1 MTNETGQASIGKS
14 SFLLGSGTFVSRILG
29 FVRMMLLA
37 LVLGIVGSVGADT
50 FAVANQLPNNL
61 HVLIAGGVVA
71 ATLVPAIV
79 RSAMHAD
86 GGSAYINKLLTLAL
100 IAFTTITVIATLLAP
115 ALVTLYAAEWSP
127 SQLALATA
135 FAYWCLPQLFF
146 YGLYT
151 VLGEVLNAR
160 GVFGP
165 FTWAPVLNNIVG
177 IAGIIAFALLF
188 GVQGSEVRLVVD
200 WTPEMIA
207 LLAGTATAGVAAQAL
222 ILLVSWRKLGLRYR
236 PDFAWKGV
244 GLADTGKMVGWTFGL
259 LVMTQLGGIV
269 QTNVVALASGSG
281 ASVFTMNTAWLIF
294 MLPHSLIAVSMGT
307 VYFTRM
313 SAAASQGPSQELAQL
328 TSQALRQIG
337 LLLVWS
343 AAALFAVAL
352 PISGL
357 FTTDPGSKA
366 ALGSLIMILAFGLP
380 AFTAM
385 YVMFRVFLTLGQ
397 ARTLFAA
404 NAFQVGLFVIIAF
417 LATLLPVEQIA
428 AGVSFALACSTVIAA
443 VVTFFVLK
451 TRLPELEL
459 RPIVMTN
466 VRSYIAGAIAALFGI
481 MAAALLGVF
490 SPAGFA
496 GTNFLTNIVAGI
508 AIALVVTIFYVVALY
523 FMKTRELA
531 DVITLVRSRLGR

>member
-1 MTNETGQASIGKS
+1 MRENTQPSLGKS
-14 SFLLGSGTFVSRILG
+14 SFLLGSGTLVSRVLG
-29 FVRMMLLA
+29 FFRMMMLA

-79 RSAMHAD
+79 RSALHSD
-86 GGSAYINKLLTLAL
+86 GGAAYVNKLLTLAL
-100 IAFTTITVIATLLAP
+100 IAFTAITLIATLLAP
-115 ALVTLYAAEWSP
+115 VLVSLYAAGWS
-127 SQLALATA
+127 SEQLALATA

-165 FTWAPVLNNIVG
+165 FTWAPVLNNVIG
-177 IAGIIAFALLF
+177 IAGIAAFALLF
-188 GVQGSEVRLVVD
+188 GVQGADVRLVVD

-207 LLAGTATAGVAAQAL
+207 VLAGTATAGVAAQAL

-236 PDFAWKGV
+236 PDFIWRGV
-244 GLADTGKMVGWTFGL
+244 GLRDTGRMVGWTFGM

-269 QTNVVALASGSG
+269 QTNVVALASGEG
-281 ASVFTMNTAWLIF
+281 ASVFTMSTAWLIF

-313 SAAASQGPSQELAQL
+313 SSAAEHGPSLELAAL

-343 AAALFAVAL
+343 AAALCAAAFPLA
-352 PISGL
+352 GL
-357 FTTDPGSKA
+357 FTSDPESKS
-366 ALGSLIMILAFGLP
+366 ALGSLIMFLAFGLP
-380 AFTAM
+380 AFSAM
-385 YVMFRVFLTLGQ
+385 YVMFRVFLAIGQ
-397 ARTLFAA
+397 ARLLFAA

-417 LATLLPVEQIA
+417 LAAMLPVKFIA
-428 AGVSFALACSTVIAA
+428 LGVSAALAGSTIVAA
-443 VVTFFVLK
+443 LITFAVMK
-451 TRLPELEL
+451 TRLPQLEV
-459 RPIVMTN
+459 RPIVTTTI
-466 VRSYIAGAIAALFGI
+466 RSYIAGILAAVVGLG
-481 MAAALLGVF
+481 AAALLGVF

-496 GTNFLTNIVAGI
+496 GTNFITNIFAGV
-508 AIALVVTIFYVVALY
+508 AIAAVVSLIYVVILF
-523 FMKTRELA
+523 FMKTRELQ
-531 DVITLVRSRLGR
+531 DVIMLVRSKLGK